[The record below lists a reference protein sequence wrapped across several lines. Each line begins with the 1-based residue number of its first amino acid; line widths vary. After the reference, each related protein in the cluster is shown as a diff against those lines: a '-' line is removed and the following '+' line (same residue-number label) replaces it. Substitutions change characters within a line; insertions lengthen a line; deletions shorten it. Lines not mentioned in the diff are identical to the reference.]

1 MVAELRHL
9 VFSQQEAATAVF
21 EFSAYR
27 GQRLPKGSVKSF
39 VIQDGEPPQ
48 LRLEVVMEGSGK
60 THLAEFV
67 DDDVIEAL
75 VLFCR
80 ARKIPIPKHAT
91 KTARKI
97 GNTIALVV
105 AKNIPAANVDTARQM
120 LLNAG

>member
-9 VFSQQEAATAVF
+9 VFSQQEAATAVA
-21 EFSAYR
+21 EYCAYR
-27 GQRLPKGSVKSF
+27 GQRLPKGVPKTF
-39 VIQDGEPPQ
+39 KILDGEPPQ
-48 LRLEVVMEGSGK
+48 LLLEIVIEGSGQ
-60 THLAEFV
+60 THLAELV
-67 DDDVIEAL
+67 DDDVVEAL

-97 GNTIALVV
+97 GNTIGLMV